1 MSSKPSKIDPKDFS
15 KKTKWELKAEQD
27 EKIQAKV
34 ESVAKKLFDPAK
46 LTELVNTIHEED
58 DPNLGVIRYGELS
71 LHDAFIIE
79 KCKSDAEKT
88 SMAAYL
94 MLKKGNPSM
103 PTYTPEN
110 ISEWQK
116 TMPAWL
122 NKNRDAQGIALVLKT
137 FPQYTLESIG
147 KLSVF
152 QFRFLVAAAGWLPN
166 QLSCQ

>member
-1 MSSKPSKIDPKDFS
+1 MSTIPSKIDPKDFS
-15 KKTKWELKAEQD
+15 KKTKWEIQAEQD

-34 ESVAKKLFDPAK
+34 ESAAKKLFDPVK

-116 TMPAWL
+116 TMPMAE
-122 NKNRDAQGIALVLKT
+122 GALLLLFIRKAPAFLRTQSLPGLIKT
-137 FPQYTLESIG
+137 ETPKTS
-147 KLSVF
+147 
-152 QFRFLVAAAGWLPN
+152 P
-166 QLSCQ
+166 

>member
-1 MSSKPSKIDPKDFS
+1 M
-15 KKTKWELKAEQD
+15 
-27 EKIQAKV
+27 
-34 ESVAKKLFDPAK
+34 
-46 LTELVNTIHEED
+46 VN
-58 DPNLGVIRYGELS
+58 LA

-116 TMPAWL
+116 TMPMAE
-122 NKNRDAQGIALVLKT
+122 GALLLLFIRKAPAFLRTQSLPGLIKT
-137 FPQYTLESIG
+137 ETPKTS
-147 KLSVF
+147 
-152 QFRFLVAAAGWLPN
+152 P
-166 QLSCQ
+166 

>member
-1 MSSKPSKIDPKDFS
+1 MSTKPSKIDPKDFS
-15 KKTKWELKAEQD
+15 KKTKWEIQAEQD

-103 PTYTPEN
+103 PVYTPEN

-116 TMPAWL
+116 TMPMAE
-122 NKNRDAQGIALVLKT
+122 GALLLLFIRKAPAFLRTQSLPGLIKT
-137 FPQYTLESIG
+137 ETPKTS
-147 KLSVF
+147 
-152 QFRFLVAAAGWLPN
+152 P
-166 QLSCQ
+166 

>member
-1 MSSKPSKIDPKDFS
+1 MSTKPTKTDPKDFS
-15 KKTKWELKAEQD
+15 KKTKWELQAEQD

-46 LTELVNTIHEED
+46 LTELVNTVHEEE
-58 DPNLGVIRYGELS
+58 DPHLGVIRYGELS

-116 TMPAWL
+116 TMPMAE
-122 NKNRDAQGIALVLKT
+122 GALLLMFIRKAPAFLRTQSLHGLIQTETPKT
-137 FPQYTLESIG
+137 SP
-147 KLSVF
+147 
-152 QFRFLVAAAGWLPN
+152 
-166 QLSCQ
+166 

>member
-1 MSSKPSKIDPKDFS
+1 MSTKPSKIDPKDFS
-15 KKTKWELKAEQD
+15 KKTKWEIQAEQD
-27 EKIQAKV
+27 EKVQAKV
-34 ESVAKKLFDPAK
+34 KSVAKKLFDPAK

-116 TMPAWL
+116 TMPMAE
-122 NKNRDAQGIALVLKT
+122 GALLLLFIRKAPAFLRTQSLPGLIKT
-137 FPQYTLESIG
+137 ETPKTS
-147 KLSVF
+147 
-152 QFRFLVAAAGWLPN
+152 P
-166 QLSCQ
+166 

>member
-1 MSSKPSKIDPKDFS
+1 MSTKPLKIDPKAFS
-15 KKTKWELKAEQD
+15 KKTKWELQAEQD
-27 EKIQAKV
+27 EKVQAKV

-116 TMPAWL
+116 TMPMAE
-122 NKNRDAQGIALVLKT
+122 GALLLLFIRKAPAFLRTQSLPGLIKT
-137 FPQYTLESIG
+137 ETPKTS
-147 KLSVF
+147 
-152 QFRFLVAAAGWLPN
+152 P
-166 QLSCQ
+166 

>member
-1 MSSKPSKIDPKDFS
+1 MSTKPSKIDPKDFS
-15 KKTKWELKAEQD
+15 KKTKWEIQAEQD
-27 EKIQAKV
+27 EKVQAKV

-116 TMPAWL
+116 TMPMAE
-122 NKNRDAQGIALVLKT
+122 GALLLLFIRKAPAFLRTQSLPGLIKT
-137 FPQYTLESIG
+137 ETPKTS
-147 KLSVF
+147 
-152 QFRFLVAAAGWLPN
+152 P
-166 QLSCQ
+166 